1 MKKTKT
7 ATDIVNIKE
16 RTAATSACPNTKLLT
31 IPINNEVH
39 TYLFEQGFSDGLPL
53 IPPTPERLNW
63 MLTGTTLPPET
74 VLGKM
79 PPILA
84 PCTVSN
90 VAVNSIMAGC
100 EPKHLR
106 IVIAAVQAMLEPS
119 FNLHGCHATT
129 MGVTPL
135 LIING
140 KNVARKANLN
150 YKHGAMGS
158 GQDNRANATIG
169 RAVKLVL
176 QNCGRSKLGGTESTT
191 IGGPRKFSMAL
202 CENYEELEHGPWKPF
217 RGNGHD
223 CVTVHAVSSGLD
235 QLTDSKATR
244 SLFIEL
250 MARKIS
256 NMWAPSLPLKMLECV
271 VIICPEHYKMLHESG
286 IQSKQHLADLLF
298 HKSNAICQRSLGVA
312 VKAVIINQG
321 LGIVTENIC
330 VGIGNMLSF
339 CSWILDKLASPTT
352 ARTPLNTCTWM
363 IVAFMVI
370 KKFRRSGIAGVLSLL
385 AMGKIGLLEKMALYL
400 FSKTPKMCN
409 SNSIHIV
416 VSGSNAGKF
425 SSVVPGFGCALKSS
439 MVLSTCVTK
448 SIPAAP
454 ETMEKGAAIAL
465 ANVAAAGVAITNIV
479 DPRGVCDMVPTV
491 QALRK
496 GSSGSPGSPGS
507 PPETVGFMDI
517 SKPGGSMYFD
527 RLVELMKS
535 KGVLNVKRYTKP
547 TFSKQCPMKLRTR
560 IAAECDAVV
569 LALAD

>member
-1 MKKTKT
+1 MKQFSSEEWVMKKTK
-7 ATDIVNIKE
+7 ATTLASMKE
-16 RTAATSACPNTKLLT
+16 STSNLLT
-31 IPINNEVH
+31 IPTNVEVH
-39 TYLFEQGFSDGLPL
+39 QYLYDQGFSDGLPL
-53 IPPTPERLNW
+53 IPPTPERLDW
-63 MLTGTTLPPET
+63 MLTGTNLPPST

-106 IVIAAVQAMLEPS
+106 IVIAAVQAMLDPS

-140 KNVARKANLN
+140 KKVARAANLN
-150 YKHGAMGS
+150 YKHGALGS

-202 CENYEELEHGPWKPF
+202 CENYEELERGPWQPF
-217 RGNGHD
+217 RGNGDD

-235 QLTDSKATR
+235 QLTDTKSTP

-256 NMWAPSLPLKMLECV
+256 NIWAPSLPLKMLECV
-271 VIICPEHYKMLHESG
+271 VIISPEHYKMLYESG
-286 IQSKQHLADLLF
+286 IQSKEQLAELLF
-298 HKSNAICQRSLGVA
+298 NKSNAICQSSLGVA
-312 VKAVIINQG
+312 AKSALINVVDPVWQN
-321 LGIVTENIC
+321 VF
-330 VGIGNMLSF
+330 VGIGNMLSL
-339 CSWILDKLASPTT
+339 CSWVLQKLASPIT
-352 ARTPLNTCTWM
+352 ARTLLNKFTWV
-363 IVAFMVI
+363 VAAMMVI
-370 KKFRRSGIAGVLSLL
+370 KKFRHRGFIFVATLL
-385 AMGKIGLLEKMALYL
+385 AMGRIGLLQKMALNV
-400 FSKTPKMCN
+400 FSKTPKMRN

-439 MVLSTCVTK
+439 MLCSTCVTK

-454 ETMEKGAAIAL
+454 HTMEKNAAITL
-465 ANVAAAGVAITNIV
+465 AKVAANNDFVTSIC
-479 DPRGVCDMVPTV
+479 DPRGVCDMKPTI

-496 GSSGSPGSPGS
+496 GF
-507 PPETVGFMDI
+507 PPKTLGLLDI
-517 SKPGGSMYFD
+517 SKPGGSLYFD
-527 RLVELMKS
+527 RLVELMKLHQKD
-535 KGVLNVKRYTKP
+535 KGVITNVKRYRKP
-547 TFSKQCPMKLRTR
+547 TFSKQCPMDLRRR
-560 IAAECDAVV
+560 IASECDAVV